1 MLAPEAMSPGDEPAD
16 IALPGSRCPD
26 CAVVTYPISRDCPR
40 CGARMSEQELSRDGV
55 VWSWTVQRYAPK
67 SPPYVPP
74 AGSFR
79 PFVVAYVELPEG
91 VRVEAVMELPPD
103 DSPMVAIGDRV
114 RLGVLGGV
122 PRAVR
127 Q

>member
-1 MLAPEAMSPGDEPAD
+1 
-16 IALPGSRCPD
+16 
-26 CAVVTYPISRDCPR
+26 
-40 CGARMSEQELSRDGV
+40 MSEHELSRDGV

-74 AGSFR
+74 AGGFR

-91 VRVEAVMELPPD
+91 VRVEAVMELPSD
-103 DSPMVAIGDRV
+103 DSPAVAIGDRV

-127 Q
+127 R